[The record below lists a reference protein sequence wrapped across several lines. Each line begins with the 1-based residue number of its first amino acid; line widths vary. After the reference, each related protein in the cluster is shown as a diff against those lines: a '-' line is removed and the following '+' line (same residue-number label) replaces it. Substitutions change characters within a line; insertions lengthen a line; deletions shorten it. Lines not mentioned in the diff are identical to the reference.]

1 MSYVAHV
8 LVVFPPDPADSP
20 ILDVWENFVVFAAEN
35 PRKALER
42 AIALTKAVLDDDDNC
57 RAVGY
62 PSRPILYGVRDLMTD
77 DVLPQ
82 TEARAPDGCQ
92 ILTKQRSISKGDF
105 EKLRSFD
112 EILIPYSIIHS
123 SEL

>member
-8 LVVFPPDPADSP
+8 VVVFPPDPTDSA

-35 PRKALER
+35 PRKAIER

-57 RAVGY
+57 RALGY
-62 PSRPILYGVRDLMTD
+62 PSRPVLYGVRDLATD

-82 TEARAPDGCQ
+82 SPMTTRDGCQ
-92 ILTKQRSISKGDF
+92 ILTKQRSISEIDF
-105 EKLRSFD
+105 ERLRSFN
-112 EILIPYSIIHS
+112 EISMPYSIIHRG
-123 SEL
+123 